1 MSINREEWLKAVTDC
16 VPRADTDESVLT
28 TRELAHV
35 LGKAPRTIRDLLPEL
50 LRSGKVTATEKRV
63 QTGAGLRNV
72 RAYRL
77 TGK

>member
-1 MSINREEWLKAVTDC
+1 MSINREEWLKAVADC
-16 VPRADTDESVLT
+16 VPKADTDESVLT
-28 TRELAHV
+28 TQELAHA

-50 LRSGKVTATEKRV
+50 LRSGKVTATQKRV
-63 QTGAGLRNV
+63 QTGNGLRNV